1 MVFKYNLS
9 FANTP
14 RLRPARLCSAKR
26 LRGYRSFSGCSAPAS
41 QRANEVGTIANG
53 AGRHRCPVAWPGC
66 PRPPL
71 LDAFS
76 HTERLLSQT
85 FSPLLKTARS
95 FPYRSVFAVLQA
107 STKIPVACKSK
118 SLPPCLQACGSA
130 RPADRPRLSL
140 FWSRPRPG
148 ARSSRGR
155 RSSEETRP
163 GRAVSFC
170 CSVHLAHPSH
180 ALGQVTRPGPPH
192 MPSAKSQSPAPLAV
206 AGTSAPQGEMR
217 WGGGRERLFP
227 VDDLVSFHG
236 TNENRGVFSSPIA
249 SPTPASVR
257 LGHGPLC
264 RDEGPSPRSAPRAP
278 LPRLSP
284 GAAPRRDFPALRG
297 QRHQQTRCVPPTPR
311 HGPPLASQPPPG
323 TTPICCS
330 SQQNSSERMLRVS
343 SDYLTA
349 QFRPS
354 FHPPLRPP
362 TTATSSTPG
371 TLSIPPLA

>member
-1 MVFKYNLS
+1 MP
-9 FANTP
+9 AG
-14 RLRPARLCSAKR
+14 LRIGRVSHYSGPGRGRGHVLLTAVAAAR
-26 LRGYRSFSGCSAPAS
+26 
-41 QRANEVGTIANG
+41 
-53 AGRHRCPVAWPGC
+53 
-66 PRPPL
+66 
-71 LDAFS
+71 
-76 HTERLLSQT
+76 
-85 FSPLLKTARS
+85 
-95 FPYRSVFAVLQA
+95 
-107 STKIPVACKSK
+107 
-118 SLPPCLQACGSA
+118 
-130 RPADRPRLSL
+130 
-140 FWSRPRPG
+140 RPG
-148 ARSSRGR
+148 PAGPCRFAALFTSRI
-155 RSSEETRP
+155 
-163 GRAVSFC
+163 
-170 CSVHLAHPSH
+170 PSH

-192 MPSAKSQSPAPLAV
+192 MPLAKSQGPAPLAV

-249 SPTPASVR
+249 SPTSASVR

-278 LPRLSP
+278 LPRLSR

-297 QRHQQTRCVPPTPR
+297 QPHQQTRCVPPTPR

-323 TTPICCS
+323 TNPICCS
-330 SQQNSSERMLRVS
+330 SQQNSSERLLRVS

-362 TTATSSTPG
+362 ATATSSTPG

>member
-1 MVFKYNLS
+1 MP
-9 FANTP
+9 AG
-14 RLRPARLCSAKR
+14 LR
-26 LRGYRSFSGCSAPAS
+26 
-41 QRANEVGTIANG
+41 I
-53 AGRHRCPVAWPGC
+53 GR
-66 PRPPL
+66 
-71 LDAFS
+71 
-76 HTERLLSQT
+76 
-85 FSPLLKTARS
+85 
-95 FPYRSVFAVLQA
+95 
-107 STKIPVACKSK
+107 
-118 SLPPCLQACGSA
+118 ACGSA
-130 RPADRPRLSL
+130 ASLTILVPAGAGGT
-140 FWSRPRPG
+140 FFSRP
-148 ARSSRGR
+148 SQQRGDQA
-155 RSSEETRP
+155 RP
-163 GRAVSFC
+163 GRVVSLL
-170 CSVHLAHPSH
+170 CSPRAY
-180 ALGQVTRPGPPH
+180 PH
-192 MPSAKSQSPAPLAV
+192 MPSAKSQGPAPLAV

-217 WGGGRERLFP
+217 WGGGGERLFP

-249 SPTPASVR
+249 SPTSASVR

-264 RDEGPSPRSAPRAP
+264 RDEGPSPRSAPRAL

-343 SDYLTA
+343 SAYLTA

>member
-1 MVFKYNLS
+1 M
-9 FANTP
+9 
-14 RLRPARLCSAKR
+14 
-26 LRGYRSFSGCSAPAS
+26 
-41 QRANEVGTIANG
+41 
-53 AGRHRCPVAWPGC
+53 
-66 PRPPL
+66 
-71 LDAFS
+71 
-76 HTERLLSQT
+76 
-85 FSPLLKTARS
+85 
-95 FPYRSVFAVLQA
+95 
-107 STKIPVACKSK
+107 
-118 SLPPCLQACGSA
+118 PPCLQACGSA
-130 RPADRPRLSL
+130 GPADQPRLSL
-140 FWSRPRPG
+140 FWSRPGPG
-148 ARSSRGR
+148 ARSSHGR

-170 CSVHLAHPSH
+170 CSVHLAHPLACPRPSH
-180 ALGQVTRPGPPH
+180 KARP
-192 MPSAKSQSPAPLAV
+192 PSPWWERRLLRGRCAGEAGGNVCSQS
-206 AGTSAPQGEMR
+206 TT
-217 WGGGRERLFP
+217 
-227 VDDLVSFHG
+227 SFHF
-236 TNENRGVFSSPIA
+236 TELTRTAVCFPHRSIA
-249 SPTPASVR
+249 SPTSASVR

-297 QRHQQTRCVPPTPR
+297 QPHQQTRCVPPTPR

-362 TTATSSTPG
+362 ATATSSTPG

>member
-1 MVFKYNLS
+1 M
-9 FANTP
+9 
-14 RLRPARLCSAKR
+14 
-26 LRGYRSFSGCSAPAS
+26 
-41 QRANEVGTIANG
+41 
-53 AGRHRCPVAWPGC
+53 
-66 PRPPL
+66 
-71 LDAFS
+71 
-76 HTERLLSQT
+76 
-85 FSPLLKTARS
+85 
-95 FPYRSVFAVLQA
+95 
-107 STKIPVACKSK
+107 
-118 SLPPCLQACGSA
+118 PPCLQACGSA

-140 FWSRPRPG
+140 FWSRPGPG
-148 ARSSRGR
+148 ARSSHGR

-170 CSVHLAHPSH
+170 CSVHLAHPLACPRPSH
-180 ALGQVTRPGPPH
+180 KARPPRRGGNVGASGGDALGR
-192 MPSAKSQSPAPLAV
+192 
-206 AGTSAPQGEMR
+206 R
-217 WGGGRERLFP
+217 GGERLFP

-249 SPTPASVR
+249 SPTSASVR

-297 QRHQQTRCVPPTPR
+297 QPHQQTRCVPPTPR

-330 SQQNSSERMLRVS
+330 SQQNSSERTLRVS

-362 TTATSSTPG
+362 ATAISSTPG